1 MVFLACKKEIIYPY
15 LVVQVTPER
24 LAVQT
29 DIDFARVLT
38 IELIVSAF
46 DRISSH
52 PCHPQRPSFVRQNF
66 SKLNFPRP

>member
-1 MVFLACKKEIIYPY
+1 MVLTCKKEIIYPY
-15 LVVQVTPER
+15 LGVQVTPGR

-29 DIDFARVLT
+29 DIDFARVLI

-52 PCHPQRPSFVRQNF
+52 PCHPQRPSFVTQNF

>member
-46 DRISSH
+46 DRVSSH
-52 PCHPQRPSFVRQNF
+52 PCHPQRPSFVTQNF